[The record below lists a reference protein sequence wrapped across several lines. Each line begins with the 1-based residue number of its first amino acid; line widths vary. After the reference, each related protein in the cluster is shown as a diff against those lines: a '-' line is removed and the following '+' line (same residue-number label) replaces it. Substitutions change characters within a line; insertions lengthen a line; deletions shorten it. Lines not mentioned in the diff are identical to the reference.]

1 MEKKLLRLVRTI
13 KPRVL
18 VRLTYPK
25 VYPSAAEARKHLDQL
40 IDHLQRWNNSGL
52 WFLSFQARGAPFFW
66 LMLKTFVKKDQLSRT
81 WFEIVD
87 SKDPAHLLAGVS
99 VSGFQFTKGSY
110 QFVSK
115 TIQPIINSPKFQYG
129 TFGSFKAK
137 LLSLF

>member
-1 MEKKLLRLVRTI
+1 MEKKLHRLVRAI
-13 KPRVL
+13 EPRVL
-18 VRLTYPK
+18 VRLTYPR

-40 IDHLQRWNNSGL
+40 IDHLQRSNNCGL
-52 WFLSFQARGAPFFW
+52 WFLCFQARGAPFFW
-66 LMLKTFVKKDQLSRT
+66 LMLKAFVNKDQLSRT

-110 QFVSK
+110 QFVTK
-115 TIQPIINSPKFQYG
+115 TILPTIKSPQFQYG
-129 TFGSFKAK
+129 TFGNLKAK